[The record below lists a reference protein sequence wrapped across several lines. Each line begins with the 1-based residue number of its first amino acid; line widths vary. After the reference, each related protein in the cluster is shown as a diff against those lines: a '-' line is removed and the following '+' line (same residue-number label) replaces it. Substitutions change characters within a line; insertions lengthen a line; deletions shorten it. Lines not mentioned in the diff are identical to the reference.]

1 MFLRHSTKDNHAKAI
16 SWLIIPLVAL
26 LLLSKCASEQSSQGG
41 EDPVEQGAGQQGAE
55 NTSLNGNVGESE
67 NSADADALGEG
78 AAMNNAADSGT
89 GNNFSAES
97 TSNNEFGNT
106 SQNAPLNNTA
116 TNENAAL
123 GASLNNVPSES
134 DGALNANPGAL
145 LNQAA
150 NPLNATA
157 TPLNN
162 GVNALSANAVQTATP
177 EESTETVPAE
187 TTPQTINPVATSDA
201 AGARAAA
208 SPFSNPQ
215 MNWPGKGKVKYVTRP
230 LTRHAAPNGPVLG
243 EFEQGEHPLVFQNG
257 NWVELHDGSFVKG
270 NGLSEKAVGYNK
282 GKKPWQ

>member
-1 MFLRHSTKDNHAKAI
+1 MLLRRKQKDTCINAMSWYLIPFL
-16 SWLIIPLVAL
+16 AL
-26 LLLSKCASEQSSQGG
+26 FLLSKCASEQSTQGG
-41 EDPVEQGAGQQGAE
+41 DPVDQGAGEQGTA
-55 NTSLNGNVGESE
+55 NTSLNGSEPEST
-67 NSADADALGEG
+67 ADADAVGNG
-78 AAMNNAADSGT
+78 AAMNNAVDEGASGD
-89 GNNFSAES
+89 NFSAES
-97 TSNNEFGNT
+97 TGNSEFGNNP
-106 SQNAPLNNTA
+106 QNAPLNNTA

-123 GASLNNVPSES
+123 GASLNNAPSES
-134 DGALNANPGAL
+134 NGALNANPSAA

-162 GVNALSANAVQTATP
+162 GVNALTGNTP
-177 EESTETVPAE
+177 EAPATEPTETVPAE
-187 TTPQTINPVATSDA
+187 ATPQTVNPVASSDA

-230 LTRHAAPNGPVLG
+230 LTRHSAPNGPVLG

-257 NWVELHDGSFVKG
+257 NWVELNDGSFVKG

-282 GKKPWQ
+282 GKKTWQ

>member
-1 MFLRHSTKDNHAKAI
+1 MLLRLNTKDTCLRSQ
-16 SWLIIPLVAL
+16 SWYLIPLFAL
-26 LLLSKCASEQSSQGG
+26 FLLSKCASEQSSQGG
-41 EDPVEQGAGQQGAE
+41 DPVEQGAEEQGTA
-55 NTSLNGNVGESE
+55 NTSLNGGESE
-67 NSADADALGEG
+67 TTADADAVGNG
-78 AAMNNAADSGT
+78 AAMNNAVDDAAS

-97 TSNNEFGNT
+97 TGNNEFGNNP
-106 SQNAPLNNTA
+106 QNAPLNNTA

-134 DGALNANPGAL
+134 NGALNANPSAA
-145 LNQAA
+145 LNQTA

-162 GVNALSANAVQTATP
+162 GVNALSGNATETPPTQPTA
-177 EESTETVPAE
+177 TVPAE
-187 TTPQTINPVATSDA
+187 TTPQTVNPVASSDA

-230 LTRHAAPNGPVLG
+230 LTRHSAPNGPVLG

-282 GKKPWQ
+282 GKKAWQ

>member
-1 MFLRHSTKDNHAKAI
+1 MFLRQYTKATNQKAVP
-16 SWLIIPLVAL
+16 WFIIPLVAL
-26 LLLSKCASEQSSQGG
+26 LFLSKCASDQSAQG
-41 EDPVEQGAGQQGAE
+41 EDPVEQGSGQQGVE

-78 AAMNNAADSGT
+78 AAMNNASDSGT

-97 TSNNEFGNT
+97 TGNNEFGNS
-106 SQNAPLNNTA
+106 SQNAPWNNTA

-123 GASLNNVPSES
+123 GASLNNVPFES
-134 DGALNANPGAL
+134 DGALNANPGAA
-145 LNQAA
+145 LNQAV

-162 GVNALSANAVQTATP
+162 GVNALSTNATQTTAP
-177 EESTETVPAE
+177 EEVAETVPAE
-187 TTPQTINPVATSDA
+187 TTPQTINPVATSYA
-201 AGARAAA
+201 SGARAAT

-230 LTRHAAPNGPVLG
+230 LTRHTAPNGPILG
-243 EFEQGEHPLVFQNG
+243 EFEQGEHPLIFQNG

-282 GKKPWQ
+282 GKKLWQ